1 MPVSAWLP
9 RSMRLARALAG
20 RKGVENGG
28 AAAIVSVTEKP
39 EIKIAGTSPQGG
51 EGGAASLPHGAGSPT
66 PERKLGKRE
75 VLTIISGLALA
86 MFLGALNQTIVATAL
101 PTIGRA
107 FDDFENLSWVVI
119 AYLLTST
126 VVAPLYGKLSDIY
139 GRRGMM
145 LVALGVFMAGSA
157 ASAAAPSMLMLILGR
172 GLQGIGGGG
181 IVPLAQS
188 IIADAVPPRERGAYQ
203 AYTGSVWIV
212 AGAAGPVL
220 GGVIAEHLHW
230 SVIFW
235 LNIPLGIGA
244 ALLCHRKLKLLP
256 RHERAHTIDLTGA
269 GLMMI
274 SAISLLLALTWGGT
288 RYPWLSQQILILIIG
303 AAVLSAIF
311 IWWVLRVPEPFLP
324 LAVLNNPIMRVGSIT
339 TACTQGVSIGLTIYV
354 PLYYEL
360 VHGLSASD
368 SGLALIPIVMMTT
381 PGSYLS
387 GRAMLYMNRYKWVA
401 IVMLSIATIA
411 VSLLVIHPLMPVWV
425 VSIITGLVGL
435 GTGSSY
441 PTVTVSIQN
450 AVAHQQI
457 GIAMGTMNFF
467 RALASSFVVAV
478 MGAIMLTQLGAAPQ
492 RGVSS
497 AVIAVA
503 EHRSPADFAHSFSFI
518 FAVAVMFLI
527 IGIVALIAMEERPLR
542 ATVLAAPTVR
552 EPPARAA
559 E

>member
-1 MPVSAWLP
+1 
-9 RSMRLARALAG
+9 
-20 RKGVENGG
+20 
-28 AAAIVSVTEKP
+28 VSVT
-39 EIKIAGTSPQGG
+39 
-51 EGGAASLPHGAGSPT
+51 ASLQGSSAPAPDEAAET
-66 PERKLGKRE
+66 PVVERKLSRKE
-75 VLTIISGLALA
+75 VVAIIGGLALA
-86 MFLGALNQTIVATAL
+86 MFLSALNQTIVATAL
-101 PTIGRA
+101 PTIGRT

-181 IVPLAQS
+181 IVPLTQS
-188 IIADAVPPRERGAYQ
+188 IIADAVPPRERGYYQ
-203 AYTGSVWIV
+203 AYTGSVWII
-212 AGAAGPVL
+212 AGATGPVL

-235 LNIPLGIGA
+235 LNVPLGFVA
-244 ALLCHRKLKLLP
+244 ALLSHRQLKLVP
-256 RHERAHTIDLTGA
+256 RHERAHKIDVVGA
-269 GLMMI
+269 VLMI
-274 SAISLLLALTWGGT
+274 ASAIALLLALTWGGT
-288 RYPWLSQQILILIIG
+288 RFPWLSQQIFGLIIG
-303 AAVLSAIF
+303 AMVLAVAF

-324 LAVLNNPIMRVGSIT
+324 VSVLNNPVMRVGSLT

-387 GRAMLYMNRYKWVA
+387 GRAMLYLDHYKWVP
-401 IVMLSIATIA
+401 ILMLCLATTA
-411 VSLLVIHPLMPVWV
+411 VATLMIDPLMPVWAVAV
-425 VSIITGLVGL
+425 VMCLVGL

-450 AVAHQQI
+450 AIAHHQI
-457 GIAMGTMNFF
+457 GVAMGAMNFF
-467 RALASSFVVAV
+467 RALASAFVVAV
-478 MGAIMLTQLGAAPQ
+478 MGAIMLGHLGAAPQ
-492 RGVSS
+492 RGASH
-497 AVIAVA
+497 AVVAVA
-503 EHRSPADFAHSFSFI
+503 VSATPDDLARTFSYI
-518 FAVAVMFLI
+518 FAVAVFFLV
-527 IGIVALIAMEERPLR
+527 IGIVGLIMMEERPLR
-542 ATVLAAPTVR
+542 TTVIAAPATR
-552 EPPARAA
+552 RAPAAAA

>member
-1 MPVSAWLP
+1 MASP
-9 RSMRLARALAG
+9 
-20 RKGVENGG
+20 KHKQHEHDNGES
-28 AAAIVSVTEKP
+28 I
-39 EIKIAGTSPQGG
+39 Q
-51 EGGAASLPHGAGSPT
+51 EGGGDGHGGHHST
-66 PERKLGKRE
+66 EHKLGRRE
-75 VLTIISGLALA
+75 VVAIIGGLALA

-157 ASAAAPSMLMLILGR
+157 ACAAAPSMLMLILGR

-181 IVPLAQS
+181 IVPLTQS
-188 IIADAVPPRERGAYQ
+188 IIADAVPPRERGYYQ

-230 SVIFW
+230 SMIFW
-235 LNIPLGIGA
+235 LNVPLGLA
-244 ALLCHRKLKLLP
+244 AAMLSSRQLKRVP
-256 RHERAHTIDLTGA
+256 VHERAHKIDIPGA
-269 GLMMI
+269 ALMM
-274 SAISLLLALTWGGT
+274 AAAVALLLALTWGGT
-288 RYPWLSQQILILIIG
+288 RYPWLSQQIVTLIV
-303 AAVLSAIF
+303 AAVALSAIF
-311 IWWVLRVPEPFLP
+311 IWWVLRAPEPFLP
-324 LAVLNNPIMRVGSIT
+324 VAVLNNPVMRAGCLT
-339 TACTQGVSIGLTIYV
+339 TACTQGVSIGLTIFV

-360 VHGLSASD
+360 VHGLTASD

-387 GRAMLYMNRYKWVA
+387 GRAMLYLDHYKWA
-401 IVMLSIATIA
+401 PIVMLSFATAA
-411 VSLLVIHPLMPVWV
+411 VAFLVVQPMMPVWAV
-425 VSIITGLVGL
+425 AVITGFVGI

-450 AVAHQQI
+450 AIAHQQI
-457 GIAMGTMNFF
+457 GVAMGAMNFF
-467 RALASSFVVAV
+467 RALASAFVVAL
-478 MGAIMLTQLGAAPQ
+478 MGAIMLADLGASPQ
-492 RGVSS
+492 RGGASSS
-497 AVIAVA
+497 AFVATAVA
-503 EHRSPADFAHSFSFI
+503 ASPEDLARAFSHI
-518 FAVAVMFLI
+518 FAVAVVFLI
-527 IGIVALIAMEERPLR
+527 IGIVSLILMEERPLR
-542 ATVLAAPTVR
+542 TTVLAAR
-552 EPPARAA
+552 EPPPRAA